1 MFSLFVGLWEF
12 LFSKAELHLLI
23 VGLDDAGKTVGTC
36 VHLAIG
42 AACPSALF
50 LTMGMT
56 RAPLSADAAGAA

>member
-23 VGLDDAGKTVGTC
+23 VG
-36 VHLAIG
+36 LAIG